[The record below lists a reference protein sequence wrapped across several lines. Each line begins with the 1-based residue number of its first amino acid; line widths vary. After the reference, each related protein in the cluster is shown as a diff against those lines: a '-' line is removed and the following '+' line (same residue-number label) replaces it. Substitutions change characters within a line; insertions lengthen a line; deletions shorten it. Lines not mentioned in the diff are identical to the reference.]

1 MVSRQQCRPGVRVRQ
16 DGGGWKQVA
25 PLEGS
30 DTVAGDWFGSSVA
43 ISGTTIVVGASEA
56 DYGTGRAYV
65 FAKTGA
71 GWKQT
76 AELEASDSSGL
87 DDYFGDSLAISG
99 TTVVVGAWD
108 HARAY
113 VYAKMGTGWKQ
124 TAELKGSDTVFGDDF
139 GWSVAISG
147 TTVVVGAPSHANSAG
162 RAYVF
167 TRTGAGWTQ
176 AAELKG
182 SDTVANDTF
191 GSSVAISGTTV
202 VVGAPA
208 HAYLDGQAYV
218 LSRTPAGWEQTAEL
232 NRSDSWPVGLF
243 GNSVA
248 ISGTTIVVGDF
259 GNAFVLAKAGAVW
272 EQVAELQGSNTVA
285 NDYFGNSVAI
295 SGTTVVVGAP
305 GKPKFP
311 GYPGRAYVFA
321 A

>member
-1 MVSRQQCRPGVRVRQ
+1 M
-16 DGGGWKQVA
+16 
-25 PLEGS
+25 
-30 DTVAGDWFGSSVA
+30 A

-56 DYGTGRAYV
+56 DYGAGRTYV
-65 FAKTGA
+65 FSKTEA

-76 AELEASDSSGL
+76 AELEASDGSGL

-108 HARAY
+108 HAWAY
-113 VYAKMGTGWKQ
+113 VFAKTGTGWKQ
-124 TAELKGSDTVFGDDF
+124 TAELKGSDTVFGDNF
-139 GWSVAISG
+139 GSSVAVSG
-147 TTVVVGAPSHANSAG
+147 TTVVVGAPSHANFAG

-167 TRTGAGWTQ
+167 
-176 AAELKG
+176 
-182 SDTVANDTF
+182 
-191 GSSVAISGTTV
+191 
-202 VVGAPA
+202 
-208 HAYLDGQAYV
+208 
-218 LSRTPAGWEQTAEL
+218 SRTAAGWEQTAEL

-259 GNAFVLAKAGAVW
+259 GNAFVLTNAGAAW

-285 NDYFGNSVAI
+285 DDYFGNSVAI

-305 GKPKFP
+305 GKPKLP
-311 GYPGRAYVFA
+311 GYPGWAYVFA

>member
-1 MVSRQQCRPGVRVRQ
+1 
-16 DGGGWKQVA
+16 
-25 PLEGS
+25 
-30 DTVAGDWFGSSVA
+30 
-43 ISGTTIVVGASEA
+43 
-56 DYGTGRAYV
+56 V
-65 FAKTGA
+65 FTKTGS
-71 GWKQT
+71 GWQQ
-76 AELEASDSSGL
+76 
-87 DDYFGDSLAISG
+87 
-99 TTVVVGAWD
+99 V
-108 HARAY
+108 
-113 VYAKMGTGWKQ
+113 
-124 TAELKGSDTVFGDDF
+124 AELKGSDTVSGDDF

-147 TTVVVGAPSHANSAG
+147 RTVVVGASDHGNFAG
-162 RAYVF
+162 RTFLFAKL
-167 TRTGAGWTQ
+167 GAGWNQ
-176 AAELKG
+176 VAELKG
-182 SDTVANDTF
+182 FDTVGSTMTNTGDDF

-218 LSRTPAGWEQTAEL
+218 FSRTPAGWEQTAEL

-248 ISGTTIVVGDF
+248 ISGTTIVVGDL

-305 GKPKFP
+305 GKPKLP